1 MELMILVIYA
11 SVCVGIF
18 KLFKIPLTK
27 WSVPTAILV
36 WGGACFVMSME
47 RGKRG

>member
-1 MELMILVIYA
+1 LFFEQALNLSIL
-11 SVCVGIF
+11 
-18 KLFKIPLTK
+18 
-27 WSVPTAILV
+27 